1 MGLGD
6 LEQVIL
12 LALLRLGGEGHGAGI
27 AAVIEAHTGRA
38 VAPGAL
44 YTVLERLQEK
54 GFVEGWIGDA
64 TPERGGR
71 RRKVYRLHP
80 EGARALRAW
89 YDGIRGLAQGTGP
102 DLAALAALAEGAR

>member
-12 LALLRLGGEGHGAGI
+12 LALVRLGGEGNGASI
-27 AAVIEAHTGRA
+27 AAVIEEHTARR

-44 YTVLERLQEK
+44 YTVLERLQDK
-54 GFVEGWIGDA
+54 GLIHGWIGEA

-71 RRKVYRLHP
+71 RRKEYRLLP
-80 EGARALRAW
+80 EGARTVRGW
-89 YDGIRGLAQGTGP
+89 YEGIREMGEGVRARM
-102 DLAALAALAEGAR
+102 DALAEGAG